1 MKELGEP
8 GCLQE
13 TLARSQGQPEGRG
26 GTEASSSAMMQ
37 AMMEQHNKTM
47 NIMISVI
54 RDKTDG
60 KEKEEP
66 HGKRKNKDEPSMTPQ
81 EPVLFVDEAYRIEDN
96 GHDTLDTKLRQKL
109 RPINADPKEWWVK
122 GAFNRVETP
131 ILGASLYTEHLM
143 PGAVAEKTIVMAH
156 DRLSHLE
163 LKNFLTKNNNVLSE
177 AKKKLKVMDDLAGEM
192 HFGLQTHWLA
202 ATTVWEVVDAGLNYA
217 AVEFMIRGW
226 NYSPLAMTRCLHECR
241 YRIHDMWYR
250 CTECPQVHWLY
261 TEHEVYSVCGTLN
274 VL

>member
-1 MKELGEP
+1 MMDARERGPLTG
-8 GCLQE
+8 
-13 TLARSQGQPEGRG
+13 TLARSQELTEGRG
-26 GTEASSSAMMQ
+26 DMDVGSSAMMQ
-37 AMMEQHNKTM
+37 AMMQQHNRTM
-47 NIMISVI
+47 NIMLSVI

-60 KEKEEP
+60 KEKDEP
-66 HGKRKNKDEPSMTPQ
+66 NGKRKSKEEPSMTPQ
-81 EPVLFVDEAYRIEDN
+81 EPVMFLDEAYRIEDN

-163 LKNFLTKNNNVLSE
+163 IKHYLTKNNNVLSE
-177 AKKKLKVMDDLAGEM
+177 AKKKLKVTDDLAGEM

-226 NYSPLAMTRCLHECR
+226 NYSPLAMIRFLHECR
-241 YRIHDMWYR
+241 
-250 CTECPQVHWLY
+250 
-261 TEHEVYSVCGTLN
+261 
-274 VL
+274 